1 MTVSQ
6 SVRGYGLHSA
16 RARGGDGTRQKNAG
30 VVRMQGEVIRYDKA
44 GGVEVGDEPRIG
56 YETQEAR

>member
-1 MTVSQ
+1 MTLSHG
-6 SVRGYGLHSA
+6 SRLHVA
-16 RARGGDGTRQKNAG
+16 RAREGDGTRQKNAG